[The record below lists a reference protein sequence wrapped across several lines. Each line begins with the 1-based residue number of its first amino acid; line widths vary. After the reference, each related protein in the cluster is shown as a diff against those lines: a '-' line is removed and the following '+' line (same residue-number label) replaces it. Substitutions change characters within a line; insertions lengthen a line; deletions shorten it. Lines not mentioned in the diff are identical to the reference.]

1 MSVCENIEKRFNIK
15 DCYPYLLAVIV
26 WVAISFA
33 SLCFIW
39 FGNNSY
45 IPPLKDN
52 IISEYKS
59 SRQAS
64 IYTYNSLIADA
75 QKSNKTINVPDF
87 NNDDGTSFEH
97 YFDNNANVSV
107 GSSTKTII
115 KKLDKRLVTINKL
128 LVNRLKQVNSAI
140 KNNIKTDYNSLKIN
154 NIVKDDNEL
163 KSIIKEYVKNYQQES
178 KIKWSLILLAINSV
192 LGLLIMLVCLSL
204 KD

>member
-15 DCYPYLLAVIV
+15 DCWPYLLAVIV

-39 FGNNSY
+39 FGNNNY

-52 IISEYKS
+52 IISKYKS

-64 IYTYNSLIADA
+64 IYVYNSLITDA
-75 QKSNKTINVPDF
+75 QKSNKTINIPDF
-87 NNDDGTSFEH
+87 NNDDGTSFVH
-97 YFDNNANVSV
+97 CFDNNISVSA
-107 GSSTKTII
+107 SPSTKAII
-115 KKLDKRLVTINKL
+115 KKLDKQLIIINKL

-140 KNNIKTDYNSLKIN
+140 KNNVKIDYNSLKIG
-154 NIVKDDNEL
+154 NIVKDDNGL
-163 KSIIKEYVKNYQQES
+163 KLIIKGYVKNYQQES
-178 KIKWSLILLAINSV
+178 KISWS
-192 LGLLIMLVCLSL
+192 LIMLVINSIFSILLIVVCFCL

>member
-1 MSVCENIEKRFNIK
+1 MSVCKNIEKRLNIK
-15 DCYPYLLAVIV
+15 DYWPFLLAAIV
-26 WVAISFA
+26 CVTLSFA
-33 SLCFIW
+33 DLCFIW
-39 FGNNSY
+39 YGNSSDT
-45 IPPLKDN
+45 PPLKDN

-128 LVNRLKQVNSAI
+128 LVNRLKQVNNAI
-140 KNNIKTDYNSLKIN
+140 KNNLKINYDSLKIG

-163 KSIIKEYVKNYQQES
+163 KPIIKEYVKNYQQES

>member
-1 MSVCENIEKRFNIK
+1 MSICKNIEKRLNNK
-15 DCYPYLLAVIV
+15 DYWPFLLAAIV
-26 WVAISFA
+26 CVALSFVD
-33 SLCFIW
+33 LCFIW
-39 FGNNSY
+39 CGNSSD

-52 IISEYKS
+52 IISEYKT

-64 IYTYNSLIADA
+64 IYTYNSLIADV

-140 KNNIKTDYNSLKIN
+140 KNNIKIDYNSLKIN

>member
-1 MSVCENIEKRFNIK
+1 MSVCKNIKKRLNIK
-15 DCYPYLLAVIV
+15 DYWPLLLAAIV
-26 WVAISFA
+26 WVTLSFA
-33 SLCFIW
+33 DLCFIW
-39 FGNNSY
+39 CGNSSD

-52 IISEYKS
+52 IISEYKT

-97 YFDNNANVSV
+97 YFDNNTSVSV
-107 GSSTKTII
+107 SPSTKKVI
-115 KKLDKRLVTINKL
+115 KKFDKRLVITNKL

-140 KNNIKTDYNSLKIN
+140 KNNLKINYDSLKIN

-163 KSIIKEYVKNYQQES
+163 KPIIKEYVKNYQQES
-178 KIKWSLILLAINSV
+178 KTKWLLITVCINGV
-192 LGLLIMLVCLSL
+192 LGILIIATCSFL

>member
-1 MSVCENIEKRFNIK
+1 MSVCKNIEKRLNIK
-15 DCYPYLLAVIV
+15 DYWPLLLAAIV
-26 WVAISFA
+26 WVTLSFA
-33 SLCFIW
+33 DLCFIW
-39 FGNNSY
+39 CGNSSD

-52 IISEYKS
+52 IISEYKT

-97 YFDNNANVSV
+97 YFDNNTSVRVSP
-107 GSSTKTII
+107 STKKVI
-115 KKLDKRLVTINKL
+115 KKFDKRLVITNKL

-140 KNNIKTDYNSLKIN
+140 KNNLKINYDSLKIN

-163 KSIIKEYVKNYQQES
+163 KPIIKEYVKNYQQES
-178 KIKWSLILLAINSV
+178 KTK
-192 LGLLIMLVCLSL
+192 GLLITVCINGVLGILIIATCSFL